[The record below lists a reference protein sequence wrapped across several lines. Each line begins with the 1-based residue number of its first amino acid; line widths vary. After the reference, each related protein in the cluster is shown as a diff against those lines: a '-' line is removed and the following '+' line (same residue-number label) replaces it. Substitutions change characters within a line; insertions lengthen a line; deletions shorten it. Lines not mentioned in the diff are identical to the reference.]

1 MVETGVYI
9 SVVGWV
15 TAPVG
20 TTIVVELPDGL
31 VKTNVPRIVG
41 S

>member
-1 MVETGVYI
+1 MVETGGYV

-20 TTIVVELPDGL
+20 TMIMVELPDGL
-31 VKTNVPRIVG
+31 VKTNVPPIVG